1 MWSAYFGRSNVDY
14 TSIFDQDMKRQPFN
28 ERLVEMIRG
37 KRENIFH
44 VLYDDPRKIPET
56 PICVQYNFKQK
67 PKTSFGIAFHNIRTK
82 KWFVVEPAMTI
93 EMKLLL
99 QGYYN
104 DNLIPFLIEQLYDSE
119 LQAIISYKGD
129 FPEFYKRLTGV
140 YPGSRLME
148 ELWKQGCSKITSMVE
163 KMLMFRDQSG
173 FVESQY
179 IFPKG
184 RPDDSEAYFL
194 TAIREVEEE
203 TGIKVLFENPDNS
216 IRRLSRHNISSSSS
230 STVFHSTVPIEPI
243 TINHSSSSSTSYAQ
257 VASSSEF
264 VSNSLAS
271 TSPMEIDRFPHSI
284 SQNIDNGA
292 LIYDT
297 SRSLEQ
303 NPSSTLT
310 VKQNYWEHCRVV
322 LPTSNSVQGSGPSAR
337 DAYLCKEYVSHAHS
351 DMTGKMYKTTLWICV
366 FDAEDSKDIQ
376 MIGRTETR
384 FGRWISED
392 VLRTRFRVQELYL
405 KCEATLNKYFP
416 YLSL

>member
-1 MWSAYFGRSNVDY
+1 MWSSYFGRNNTSDY
-14 TSIFDQDMKRQPFN
+14 FSMFDQDIKRQPFN

-44 VLYDDPRKIPET
+44 ILYNNPQEVPDVPL
-56 PICVQYNFKQK
+56 CVQYNFKQK

-99 QGYYN
+99 QGHYN
-104 DNLIPFLIEQLYDSE
+104 DNLVPFLIEQLYDSE
-119 LQAIISYKGD
+119 LQSIVSYNGC
-129 FPEFYKRLTGV
+129 FPEFYQKLTGV
-140 YPGSRLME
+140 YPANKLME
-148 ELWKQGCSKITSMVE
+148 ALWEKEYRRIISMAE
-163 KMLMFRDQSG
+163 RMLMFRAESG

-179 IFPKG
+179 VFPKG
-184 RPDDSEAYFL
+184 RPDESESYFV

-216 IRRLSRHNISSSSS
+216 IRRLSRHPVPNPPPQVQTPQPVPSAPI
-230 STVFHSTVPIEPI
+230 HSDII
-243 TINHSSSSSTSYAQ
+243 LDDSFSYAK
-257 VASSSEF
+257 VACSTFPLTHPSVSLDSSVVKEPETSHNKQSGYNKAVNVEYE
-264 VSNSLAS
+264 SAS
-271 TSPMEIDRFPHSI
+271 VP
-284 SQNIDNGA
+284 
-292 LIYDT
+292 
-297 SRSLEQ
+297 
-303 NPSSTLT
+303 LT
-310 VKQNYWEHCRVV
+310 VKQNYWEHCRVI
-322 LPTSNSVQGSGPSAR
+322 LPSSTSSYAK

-366 FDAEDSKDIQ
+366 FDAEDSADIQ
-376 MIGRTETR
+376 MTGRTETR

-392 VLRTRFRVQELYL
+392 VLKTRFRVQELYL